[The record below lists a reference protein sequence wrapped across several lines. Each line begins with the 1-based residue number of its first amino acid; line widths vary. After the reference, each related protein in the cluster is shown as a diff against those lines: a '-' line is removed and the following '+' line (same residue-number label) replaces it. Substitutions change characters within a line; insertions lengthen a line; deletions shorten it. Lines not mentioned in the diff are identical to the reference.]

1 MSKAFEIAR
10 LLVLQAASDDRID
23 RPRAYAWAKRIYPLN
38 AGELERKFK
47 DDSRYPRA
55 ESPKSSGYRQE
66 NSERG
71 KKVSFYS
78 LESQLHPSAV
88 VAVSIDGTSSGYA
101 DLRHWTTASM
111 RA

>member
-47 DDSRYPRA
+47 DDFEISESRVA
-55 ESPKSSGYRQE
+55 E
-66 NSERG
+66 
-71 KKVSFYS
+71 VF
-78 LESQLHPSAV
+78 SA
-88 VAVSIDGTSSGYA
+88 IDRKIANGEK
-101 DLRHWTTASM
+101 R
-111 RA
+111 